1 MLKSICQGRSI
12 GKTTR
17 SVKLAGRLKTRWA
30 VAIAVYLFAGT
41 LAGRAHAQDAHYWS
55 LQNGAQATLLGGA
68 VVAHD
73 PDLSA
78 AFYNPGSLGRAVNG
92 SALSMFAKT
101 NTSIDVSLDT
111 STPLTAESNIG
122 ASAPGM
128 FAALIPGVH
137 IVDGDVVTFSYLAH
151 QSSKLDLTGAVLS
164 SPVIPAEAL
173 DFFIFQDIYD
183 GWYGLSWAND
193 MNGFGVGVSVFFS
206 SVSYRQRI
214 ETKDMLLNP
223 PTETGVLSENLYY
236 SFACRRVVAKGGV
249 TWTGGPVSLGATI
262 TAPSMRLPWSS
273 GEMSV
278 GRNFLYEDS
287 VQTAQIAIS
296 RQEDLDADY
305 REPMSVALGA
315 QFDAGSFS
323 FYATAEWFGSV
334 DEYDVLE
341 TKPLQSQVPPQ
352 EFLLPITQSRE
363 DVLNVGGGVSIEA
376 TSWLSLLGSVRSD
389 HSYRDPGKRT
399 FVGLGAY
406 DLYHAT
412 AGVGLST
419 DKFEVVLGGIYAA
432 GDAES
437 EVVLS
442 PLPGSPAVS
451 TRTDFKQTGFI
462 IAFSASF

>member
-1 MLKSICQGRSI
+1 MCAVGSIRKSR
-12 GKTTR
+12 TP
-17 SVKLAGRLKTRWA
+17 VKYPGRLKGRSAAA
-30 VAIAVYLFAGT
+30 VGIFL
-41 LAGRAHAQDAHYWS
+41 LAGAAAVPGHAQDAHYWS
-55 LQNGAQATLLGGA
+55 LQNGSQATLLGGT

-78 AFYNPGSLGRAVNG
+78 AFYNPGSLARALNG

-206 SVSYRQRI
+206 SVSYRQRL

-223 PTETGVLSENLYY
+223 PAEIGVLSENLYY
-236 SFACRRVVAKGGV
+236 AFACRRIVAKGGV
-249 TWTGGPVSLGATI
+249 TWTDGPVSLGATI
-262 TAPSMRLPWSS
+262 TAPSVRLPWSS

-278 GRNFLYEDS
+278 GRNFLYQDS
-287 VQTAQIAIS
+287 VQTAQVAVS
-296 RQEDLDADY
+296 RQQDLDADY

-315 QFDAGSFS
+315 QFDAGAFS
-323 FYATAEWFGSV
+323 FYASAEWFGSV
-334 DEYDVLE
+334 GEYDVLE

-363 DVLNVGGGVSIEA
+363 AVLNLGGGVSIKA
-376 TSWLSLLGSVRSD
+376 TSWLSFLGSARSD
-389 HSYRDPGKRT
+389 NSYRDPGKRT

-419 DKFEVVLGGIYAA
+419 DKFEVVLGGIYAS
-432 GDAES
+432 GNAES
-437 EVVLS
+437 QIVLS
-442 PLPGSPAVS
+442 PLPGSPSVA
-451 TRTDFKQTGFI
+451 TKTDFKQTGFI
-462 IAFSASF
+462 LAFSASF